1 VNVALLAVYYVL
13 FAFWL
18 LLIARIV
25 VESVHA
31 FSREWRPA
39 GGVAVTVET
48 IFTTTDPPVRA
59 LRRVMP
65 TVRLGGIGLDL
76 AIMVLLLAVF
86 ILMRVAGHLY
96 LTGI

>member
-1 VNVALLAVYYVL
+1 MNLVLLVIYYVL

-31 FSREWRPA
+31 FAREWRPA

-48 IFTTTDPPVRA
+48 IYTTTDPPVRA

-65 TVRLGGIGLDL
+65 TVRLGGMGLDL
-76 AIMVLLLAVF
+76 SIMLLLVAVF

-96 LTGI
+96 LIGI